1 MRIFLKIRR
10 GNMKVLRLFLVVFFA
25 SALFTMAQSDTTPP
39 TLLDLYFSPDSID
52 VTTAPATVDVTIEV
66 IDDLAGYRN
75 GFIIFS
81 SPSGKWRQGNL
92 VTPNDSNEYTV
103 TMPFSQ
109 YIESGTWSVLTVAL
123 YDKADNEVFLNTDY
137 LEAHSFPTTLEVDSN
152 PDTTS
157 PVVTGMTISP
167 STVDVSSGPV
177 DVTFTISATDV
188 GGSGLASN
196 SNLSICFP
204 SDTRLKN
211 IIFPIFIDG
220 DPNDGIYQ
228 GKLTIPQYVTG
239 EWEVALN
246 LYDNAGNL
254 SSYAPFE
261 VFPFSST
268 AEWPPDIPHT
278 ISVSSTPPD
287 MTPPQLLCVSL
298 SQTEIDTT
306 NGPQTV
312 YVTLELQDDPSGV
325 PPSMILN
332 FPIQS
337 PSGKQVV
344 GIGFV
349 FAYRI
354 EGDDYH
360 GKWRFGLQFPQ
371 YSETGTWQGAASVAL
386 GDRSFNTYPLG
397 ISPEDLGFPI
407 EIVVNNPSLASDGS
421 IGSAGG
427 TISDETF
434 GSRAQITLPE
444 AAAEDGTLVSVD
456 VLADPSNVPL
466 PAGVSATE
474 TYFVN
479 ILLNPELQYPIPLPG
494 ITAVLPMKI
503 WRMPDTPINLY
514 RIDQDTG
521 DLVPALDV
529 YGQPVVGMVDSDGW
543 TATFSGI
550 AHLSTIV
557 GLIPESIQ
565 VPIDIKPGSFP
576 NSINLGSNGTVP
588 VAILSGNDFDATTV
602 IPTSIELAGSS
613 VALKGKGTPMASEQ
627 DVNGDGLIDL
637 VVHVNTEALTLS
649 DGDVSAVLIGETYD
663 SYQITGLD
671 SVRIVPPVQ

>member
-1 MRIFLKIRR
+1 M
-10 GNMKVLRLFLVVFFA
+10 GGFFA

-39 TLLDLYFSPDSID
+39 TLLDLYFSPGSID
-52 VTTAPATVDVTIEV
+52 VTAAPATVDVTV
-66 IDDLAGYRN
+66 VVADDLAGYGGGYI
-75 GFIIFS
+75 GFR
-81 SPSGKWRQGNL
+81 SPSGIHYRQGSFGPLNA
-92 VTPNDSNEYTV
+92 SNECTATV
-103 TMPFSQ
+103 PFPQ
-109 YIESGTWSVLTVAL
+109 YIESGTWSISTVFL
-123 YDKADNEVFLNTDY
+123 GDKAGNIVELNTDY
-137 LEAHSFPTTLEVDSN
+137 LEAHSFPTTLEVDSD
-152 PDTTS
+152 PDTIP

-167 STVDVSSGPV
+167 SAVDVSSEPV
-177 DVTFTISATDV
+177 DVAFTINATDV
-188 GGSGLASN
+188 GGSGLMSSAVNN
-196 SNLSICFP
+196 SYLSILFP
-204 SDTRLKN
+204 TDTRLRDV
-211 IIFPIFIDG
+211 IFPKLLDG
-220 DPNDGIYQ
+220 DPNDGTYQ
-228 GKLTIPQYVTG
+228 GTLTIPQYVTG
-239 EWEVALN
+239 DFEVALN

-254 SSYAPFE
+254 SSYAPIQLYPY
-261 VFPFSST
+261 FPN
-268 AEWPPDIPHT
+268 ADWPPDIPHT
-278 ISVSSTPPD
+278 ISVSSTPAD
-287 MTPPQLLCVSL
+287 TTPPQLLGISL
-298 SQTEIDTT
+298 SSTEINTT
-306 NGPQTV
+306 NGPQIV
-312 YVTLELQDDPSGV
+312 YVTLELQDDLSGIGEV
-325 PPSMILN
+325 FPTMLLLN

-337 PSGKQVV
+337 PSGKQSL
-344 GIGFV
+344 GGGLLYAF
-349 FAYRI
+349 RI
-354 EGDDYH
+354 EGDEYH
-360 GKWRFGLQFPQ
+360 GKWRFSLQFPQ
-371 YSETGTWQGAASVAL
+371 YSEAGTWRGAVSVAL
-386 GDRSFNTYPLG
+386 ADRSFNVYPLG

-421 IGSAGG
+421 IDSAGG
-427 TISDETF
+427 TIQDETF

-444 AAAEDGTLVSVD
+444 GAAEDGTLVFID

-466 PAGVSATE
+466 PAGFSATE

-588 VAILSGNDFDATTV
+588 VAILSRSDFDATTV

-663 SYQITGLD
+663 GYQIIGSD